1 MPARAPASIDMLQ
14 TVMRSSMDMAR
25 IVEPAY
31 STACPTPPPAPILA
45 MIARITSLAL
55 RVAADQCDA
64 RKRQPLL
71 RPDDVHDPSPRVAD
85 AEVDDSLVAG
95 VLAERLDHAA
105 DLGVRRRR
113 ARRGQDV
120 VVRRREREI
129 RPPHRSPALR
139 QPPEGAGRAFVQ
151 QMVVYIEEDVPARS
165 LRHPVA
171 RPDLFE
177 HGALSTHA
185 FRQLRVTPWACT

>member
-1 MPARAPASIDMLQ
+1 
-14 TVMRSSMDMAR
+14 
-25 IVEPAY
+25 
-31 STACPTPPPAPILA
+31 
-45 MIARITSLAL
+45 
-55 RVAADQCDA
+55 QCDA

-85 AEVDDSLVAG
+85 AEVDDSLLAG

-151 QMVVYIEEDVPARS
+151 QMAGYIKEDVPARPQRMPS
-165 LRHPVA
+165 GMP
-171 RPDLFE
+171 
-177 HGALSTHA
+177 GAAFTKRRRSESFVPLSTTSKTQISRGVA
-185 FRQLRVTPWACT
+185 PLTTT